1 MPREMPQESSASPQ
15 KLGMV
20 FYSLSPQGCCLYYFQ
35 PTETVFRQIKLTT
48 EMPFRKAATIVHG
61 LNKQLFECST
71 DENEVPAVVYDYL
84 IAHGAQKNLLR
95 SQDER

>member
-1 MPREMPQESSASPQ
+1 MLRQSSASPQ

-20 FYSLSPQGCCLYYFQ
+20 FYTLSPLGCCIYYFQ
-35 PTETVFRQIKLTT
+35 PTEAVFRQIKLTT

-71 DENEVPAVVYDYL
+71 DENEVPVVVYDYL